1 LATITMKELLEAGVH
16 FGHQTK
22 RWNPKMKEYIF
33 GERNGIYI
41 IDLQKTLK
49 MFKEASKF
57 VQELAA
63 DGKIVLFVGTKR
75 QAQDAIAE
83 EATKCGGFYINQR
96 WLGGL
101 LTNWVTVQ
109 KSVKRLKELDEMATD
124 GRYELLP
131 KKEVIKLERERK
143 HLQAN
148 LAGIKNMS
156 RLPDAVFVIDS
167 NKEQIAVREAR
178 KLGIPVVAVVDTNCD
193 PSEVDYVI
201 PGNDD
206 ALRAIRL
213 FTSKISESIAEG
225 AQLMTDK
232 QVADMTAATEQAQ
245 ARELQQAEDA
255 AAALEIRAQEAAAA
269 SDLADIG
276 ENISM
281 EEVLGPGTH
290 KKPVANEDGETPIKV
305 ESQTV

>member
-1 LATITMKELLEAGVH
+1 MKELLEAGVH

-83 EATKCGGFYINQR
+83 EATKCGGYYINQR

-101 LTNWVTVQ
+101 LTNWITVQ

-245 ARELQQAEDA
+245 AREQQRAEDA
-255 AAALEIRAQEAAAA
+255 AAADELRAQEAAVA
-269 SDLADIG
+269 SDTADIG

-290 KKPVANEDGETPIKV
+290 KKPVANEEADADLPHV

>member
-225 AQLMTDK
+225 SQLMTDK

-245 ARELQQAEDA
+245 AREAQQAEDA
-255 AAALEIRAQEAAAA
+255 AAEHAIRSQEAAAA
-269 SDLADIG
+269 SDMVDIG
-276 ENISM
+276 EDISM

-290 KKPVANEDGETPIKV
+290 KKPVANEDSDVTKV

>member
-1 LATITMKELLEAGVH
+1 MKELLEAGVH

-22 RWNPKMKEYIF
+22 RWNPRMKEFIF

-63 DGKIVLFVGTKR
+63 AGRVILFVGTKR

-83 EATKCGGFYINQR
+83 EAQRCSMFYVNQR

-101 LTNWVTVQ
+101 LTNWITVQ

-156 RLPDAVFVIDS
+156 RLPDAIFVIDS

-245 ARELQQAEDA
+245 AREAQRAEDA
-255 AAALEIRAQEAAAA
+255 AAASELREQEAAAA
-269 SDLADIG
+269 SDTADIG

-290 KKPVANEDGETPIKV
+290 KKPVANEDADAEVPKV

>member
-1 LATITMKELLEAGVH
+1 MATITMKELLEAGVH

-49 MFKEASKF
+49 LFKDASKF
-57 VQELAA
+57 VTDMCS
-63 DGKIVLFVGTKR
+63 DGKTILFVGTKR
-75 QAQDAIAE
+75 QAQDAVAE
-83 EATKCGGFYINQR
+83 EATRAGMPYINNR

-109 KSVKRLKELDEMATD
+109 KSVKRLQELDEMATD
-124 GRYELLP
+124 GRYELLT
-131 KKEVIKLERERK
+131 KKEVIRLERERK

-148 LAGIKNMS
+148 LAGIKNMK
-156 RLPDAVFVIDS
+156 RLPDALFIVDS
-167 NKEQIAVREAR
+167 NNEAIAVKEAR

-193 PSEVDYVI
+193 PTVVDYVI

-213 FTSKISESIAEG
+213 FTSKIADSAAEG
-225 AQLMTDK
+225 VNLVGDK
-232 QVADMTAATEQAQ
+232 AFADVLQVPVAAEEA
-245 ARELQQAEDA
+245 AVEAEVAPVEEVDLEA
-255 AAALEIRAQEAAAA
+255 ALGGGIRKAPAVAAALDEAEVA
-269 SDLADIG
+269 SL
-276 ENISM
+276 
-281 EEVLGPGTH
+281 
-290 KKPVANEDGETPIKV
+290 
-305 ESQTV
+305 